1 MKHSK
6 SRASA
11 SSPTRRSILELSASK
26 ARKFFLKEESYNTL
40 DLPPYIV
47 FGDLIAGVNQFLKG
61 KKRSDLTRNPR
72 DYDDV
77 NYTILNNSTVVS

>member
-1 MKHSK
+1 MKQSK
-6 SRASA
+6 SRAPEPG
-11 SSPTRRSILELSASK
+11 PTSKSVLELSALK

-61 KKRSDLTRNPR
+61 ENRSDLTRNPR

-77 NYTILNNSTVVS
+77 NYDN